1 MKNNFFDR
9 FMENNI
15 QHTIIS
21 VPVEKIQPSRYQPRL
36 HFDEQKLDELSQS
49 IQQNGLIQPL
59 TVRKV
64 DDGYELIAG
73 ERRYRACRKA
83 GFQEIPCY
91 VLTPSDDEAAQM
103 ALIENVQRQD
113 LSAIEEAK
121 SYVQIMKQAHLSQEQ
136 VAKKIGKSQSAVA
149 NKIRLLNLPDDIQDG
164 VINGVITE
172 RHARALL
179 SAPEEKQVR
188 IYKDIVK
195 KGLNVRETENY
206 IESINQPKKVHARQK
221 TKGYSKNIQIGI
233 NTVNQSIKM
242 IEKLGIEVKVDTSET
257 DGQVKMIISFP
268 KK

>member
-1 MKNNFFDR
+1 MIYNNA
-9 FMENNI
+9 
-15 QHTIIS
+15 
-21 VPVEKIQPSRYQPRL
+21 
-36 HFDEQKLDELSQS
+36 LS
-49 IQQNGLIQPL
+49 
-59 TVRKV
+59 
-64 DDGYELIAG
+64 
-73 ERRYRACRKA
+73 
-83 GFQEIPCY
+83 
-91 VLTPSDDEAAQM
+91 
-103 ALIENVQRQD
+103 
-113 LSAIEEAK
+113 
-121 SYVQIMKQAHLSQEQ
+121 
-136 VAKKIGKSQSAVA
+136 
-149 NKIRLLNLPDDIQDG
+149 DDIQDG

-242 IEKLGIEVKVDTSET
+242 IEKLGIEVRVDTSET
-257 DGQVKMIISFP
+257 DDQVKMIISFP

>member
-1 MKNNFFDR
+1 MSKKTRAIFTETELYNLCLAEVSAMRLKDETGYDFDWS
-9 FMENNI
+9 EC
-15 QHTIIS
+15 
-21 VPVEKIQPSRYQPRL
+21 VPSNSEDYEEKFDTLSLADQNYFNDRL
-36 HFDEQKLDELSQS
+36 NE
-49 IQQNGLIQPL
+49 
-59 TVRKV
+59 
-64 DDGYELIAG
+64 
-73 ERRYRACRKA
+73 
-83 GFQEIPCY
+83 
-91 VLTPSDDEAAQM
+91 
-103 ALIENVQRQD
+103 
-113 LSAIEEAK
+113 
-121 SYVQIMKQAHLSQEQ
+121 
-136 VAKKIGKSQSAVA
+136 VAK
-149 NKIRLLNLPDDIQDG
+149 NFRNDFDNLPDDIQDG

-242 IEKLGIEVKVDTSET
+242 IEKLGIEVRVDTSET
-257 DGQVKMIISFP
+257 DDQVKMIISFP